1 MAACCVAALLGVAL
15 LVGTA
20 WADDDDAPPPDSVIQ
35 AAVDA
40 AADRLQVL
48 ADQLVI
54 VATESRDW
62 RDSSLGCPEPDR
74 GYLQVITPGYL
85 VTIDT
90 DDGATEVAVHTD
102 RIGLRAVIC

>member
-40 AADRLQVL
+40 AADRLQVP